1 MQILGIDPGLTSCGY
16 CVLNVDNWP
25 KITTCGYYCTNN
37 KLPMAERLSQ
47 LYNFFV
53 DSVISQHHP
62 HLLAIEDQFVG
73 KNHDVT
79 MKIVMAKTACMVA
92 ASNNGVKVIQFKP
105 TSVKYA
111 VTQDGG
117 ARKDKIKRKME
128 RLFNTKI
135 QGPDDVSDAIAIAMT
150 AYLSQ
155 QQKR

>member
-16 CVLNVDNWP
+16 CILNVDKWP
-25 KITTCGYYCTNN
+25 TIIHCGYYCTNP
-37 KLPMAERLSQ
+37 KIPLPQRLSQ
-47 LYNFFV
+47 LYKFFA
-53 DSVISQHHP
+53 DLISKNK
-62 HLLAIEDQFVG
+62 LDYLAIEDQFVG

-79 MKIVMAKTACMVA
+79 MKIVMAKTACMIA
-92 ASNNGVKVIQFKP
+92 CSNNGLKVMQFKP

-155 QQKR
+155 QQKH